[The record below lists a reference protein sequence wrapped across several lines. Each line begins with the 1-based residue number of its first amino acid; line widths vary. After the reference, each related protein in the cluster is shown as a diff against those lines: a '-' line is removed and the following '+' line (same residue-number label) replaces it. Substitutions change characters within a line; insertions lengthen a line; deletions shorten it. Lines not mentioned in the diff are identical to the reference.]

1 MVRALL
7 AFATVVF
14 AAGCGGTR
22 PMPTLEDY
30 SFGASVAVEEV
41 REDFFEGKRGE
52 SLGPSDS
59 AAARPL
65 RELSDAWRSACSS
78 RCSSEVRIVDLQKKS
93 SSDLSV
99 RVEFRLQGWARESSP
114 ERVAANASF
123 DLSLFLIRRNPSESS
138 SDGRWQLRSALP
150 VGGPVAIQRS
160 APHLLE
166 EAAARGLV
174 APHETLDPVEAT
186 NLCLPATHHHP
197 GVLLVDV
204 DGDGFVDVIVPNRHP
219 KLFLNDGTGHFCDA
233 TAGSGLD
240 LLPEMEASGGVAA
253 DVDGDGLPDLFLS
266 NHVSP
271 CRILKNLG
279 HGKFRDVTE
288 AWGLAGLSGP
298 FTSAVFFDADRDRRV
313 DLFVACYGDARVTG
327 PAYDGRNGGGGRF
340 FRNVE
345 RDGHHFFVDET
356 AASGLGDVGWG
367 LAAGA
372 CDADDDGDDD
382 LYVAN
387 DFGRNTFFENR
398 STPGHPRFVN
408 IAKTNG
414 TEDEGY
420 GMGVAW
426 GDYDGDGRWDLHVTD
441 YWTAYRWILRDSRWP
456 MPPVPLAGL
465 VRPHMAKV
473 MSRRSR
479 GDGLFRNLGGLKFER
494 TSEAAGVAD
503 GGWAWGTEFVD
514 LDGKGREDLIVVN
527 GMFRATTGRDD
538 EISFWNA
545 MGREGV
551 NFHDGVWG
559 VDFGVNGMA
568 SRTPKKLFW
577 NRGGGTFEE
586 RAFVEGFDT
595 LEDTRGLAYADLD
608 GDGAPEVVLSC
619 FRGPLHLYRNAWGEG
634 GGRVV
639 LRLSSDRGMNR
650 DALGAVARLRANGR
664 VQLREVRAGSS
675 FLSQSSHDLL
685 FGLGGAKAADVIE
698 VRWPDGSRD
707 TLRDVQAGTLV
718 TWIQGREPKR
728 DSLRRPSV
736 PFLDEPEGVLRLARG
751 VRLLPLGQLHLPRGV
766 LRVGRLEPLVARLRV
781 VVPTAVRLQVHR

>member
-1 MVRALL
+1 
-7 AFATVVF
+7 
-14 AAGCGGTR
+14 
-22 PMPTLEDY
+22 MPTLEEY
-30 SFGASVAVEEV
+30 SFGTAEFVEEL
-41 REDFFEGKRGE
+41 RKDFLERKRGE
-52 SLGPSDS
+52 GVGAMGGGTMEP
-59 AAARPL
+59 ATTAPL
-65 RELSDAWRSACSS
+65 RELEERWRSACRA
-78 RCSSEVRIVDLQKKS
+78 RCTSAIRIIDLQKKS
-93 SSDLSV
+93 SSDVAL
-99 RVEFRLQGWARESSP
+99 RVEVRLQGFAGDGDA
-114 ERVAANASF
+114 ERVAVLAVF
-123 DLSLFLIRRNPSESS
+123 DLSLFRGEISGSS
-138 SDGRWQLRSALP
+138 PKTRWQLRSALA
-150 VGGPVAIQRS
+150 VNGRAVIQLS
-160 APHLLE
+160 MHHLFE

-174 APHETLDPVEAT
+174 APHEPLDPVEST

-204 DGDGFVDVIVPNRHP
+204 DGNGTMDVIVPNRHP
-219 KLFLNDGTGHFCDA
+219 RLFLNDGTGHFRDA
-233 TAGSGLD
+233 TGGSGLD

-279 HGKFRDVTE
+279 EGNFRDVTE
-288 AWGLAGLSGP
+288 EWGLAALSGP
-298 FTSAVFFDADRDRRV
+298 FTSAVFFDADRDGRV
-313 DLFVACYGDARVTG
+313 DLFVACYGDARATG
-327 PAYDGRNGGGGRF
+327 PAYDGLNGVGDRF

-345 RDGHHFFVDET
+345 RNGHPFFADET

-367 LAAGA
+367 FAAEA

-387 DFGRNTFFENR
+387 DFGKNGFFENR
-398 STPGHPRFVN
+398 STPGHPFFVN
-408 IAKTNG
+408 MARTNG

-426 GDYDGDGRWDLHVTD
+426 GDYDGDGRWDLHVAD
-441 YWTAYRWILRDSRWP
+441 YFTPYRWILRDSRWP
-456 MPPVPLAGL
+456 MPPLPGAGL
-465 VRPHMAKV
+465 VRPHMANV
-473 MSRRSR
+473 MRRRSG
-479 GDGLFRNLGGLKFER
+479 GDALFRNLGGLRFTR

-514 LDGKGREDLIVVN
+514 LDGKGREDLLVVN
-527 GMFRATTGRDD
+527 GMFRATTGMDD
-538 EISFWNA
+538 EIAFWNA

-559 VDFGVNGMA
+559 GIDFGANGMA

-577 NRGGGTFEE
+577 NRGDGTFEE

-619 FRGPLHLYRNAWGEG
+619 FRGPLHLYRNAWGAG

-639 LRLSSDRGMNR
+639 LRLSADRGFNR
-650 DALGAVARLRANGR
+650 DALGAVARLRVNGK

-685 FGLGGAKAADVIE
+685 FGLGGAKAADIE
-698 VRWPDGSRD
+698 VRWPDGSRQE
-707 TLRDVQAGTLV
+707 LRDVPAGTLV
-718 TWIQGREPKR
+718 TLVEGRKEKR
-728 DSLRRPSV
+728 DLLRK
-736 PFLDEPEGVLRLARG
+736 
-751 VRLLPLGQLHLPRGV
+751 
-766 LRVGRLEPLVARLRV
+766 
-781 VVPTAVRLQVHR
+781 

>member
-1 MVRALL
+1 
-7 AFATVVF
+7 
-14 AAGCGGTR
+14 
-22 PMPTLEDY
+22 
-30 SFGASVAVEEV
+30 
-41 REDFFEGKRGE
+41 
-52 SLGPSDS
+52 
-59 AAARPL
+59 
-65 RELSDAWRSACSS
+65 
-78 RCSSEVRIVDLQKKS
+78 
-93 SSDLSV
+93 
-99 RVEFRLQGWARESSP
+99 
-114 ERVAANASF
+114 
-123 DLSLFLIRRNPSESS
+123 
-138 SDGRWQLRSALP
+138 LRSA
-150 VGGPVAIQRS
+150 VAVNGPAVLQCAT
-160 APHLLE
+160 PHLFE

-174 APHETLDPVEAT
+174 ARHEPLDPVEST
-186 NLCLPATHHHP
+186 NLCIPATHHHP

-219 KLFLNDGTGHFCDA
+219 RLFLNDGTGHFRDA

-266 NHVSP
+266 NHISP
-271 CRILKNLG
+271 CRFLKNLG
-279 HGKFRDVTE
+279 HGRFRDVTAE
-288 AWGLAGLSGP
+288 WGLAGLSGP
-298 FTSAVFFDADRDRRV
+298 FTSAVLFDADRDGRV
-313 DLFVACYGDARVTG
+313 DLFVASYGDARVTG
-327 PAYDGRNGGGGRF
+327 PAYDGGNGGGDRF

-345 RDGHHFFVDET
+345 RDGHPFFVDET
-356 AASGLGDVGWG
+356 AASGLGDQGWG
-367 LAAGA
+367 LAAAA

-387 DFGRNTFFENR
+387 DFGRHAFFENR
-398 STPGHPRFVN
+398 GAPGHPRFVN

-426 GDYDGDGRWDLHVTD
+426 GDYDGDGRWDLHVSD
-441 YWTAYRWILRDSRWP
+441 YWTPYRWILKDPRWP
-456 MPPVPLAGL
+456 MPPLPGVGL
-465 VRPHMAKV
+465 VRPFMADV

-479 GDGLFRNLGGLKFER
+479 GDGLFRNLGGLRFER
-494 TSEAAGVAD
+494 TSDAAGVAD

-514 LDGKGREDLIVVN
+514 LDGKGREDLLVVN
-527 GMFRATTGRDD
+527 GMFQATTGRDD

-559 VDFGVNGMA
+559 GIDFGVD
-568 SRTPKKLFW
+568 
-577 NRGGGTFEE
+577 GTFEE

-608 GDGAPEVVLSC
+608 GDGAPEVVLSS

-639 LRLSSDRGMNR
+639 LRLSADHGMNR
-650 DALGAVARLRANGR
+650 DALGAVARLHANGK

-675 FLSQSSHDLL
+675 YLSQSSHDLL

-707 TLRDVQAGTLV
+707 TLHDVPAGTLV

-728 DSLRRPSV
+728 DLLRK
-736 PFLDEPEGVLRLARG
+736 
-751 VRLLPLGQLHLPRGV
+751 
-766 LRVGRLEPLVARLRV
+766 
-781 VVPTAVRLQVHR
+781 